1 MSIYSKY
8 PEKVFMT
15 ADTVGGVWTFSMELA
30 ASLEKKGVQVF
41 LATMGAPIN
50 RQQLAD
56 IKNIPGIEVFE
67 SGFRLEW
74 MHDPWENVRLAGEW
88 LLRLEGYIRPD
99 IIHLN
104 GYSPGCVPFKAP
116 AVITAHSCVLSWWKA
131 VKGGAAPEEWDRYR
145 QEVERGLAGAKAVAA
160 PTRAMLDAV
169 YKNYHFHAP
178 GRVIPNGRD
187 EGLFRLAE
195 KKEEFIFTA
204 GRLWDEAKNIA
215 ALQSVAGELGWPVYA
230 AGQSYHPSGTLVAD
244 GSIKKLGILSTK
256 ELASWLSRA
265 SIFALPALYEPF
277 GLSALE
283 AGLSGSALVLGDTP
297 SLKEIWAG
305 AALFVDPRDT
315 SALKNAITLL
325 INDSV
330 LRQKLALKARARALS
345 YTTER
350 MADGYLDLYRAAL
363 EGRTTGFEEGHRC
376 AL

>member
-1 MSIYSKY
+1 MSISKK
-8 PEKVFMT
+8 PEKILMT
-15 ADTVGGVWTFSMELA
+15 ADTVGGVWTFSIELA

-56 IKNIPGIEVFE
+56 TKNIPGLEVFE

-104 GYSPGCVPFKAP
+104 GYSHGSVPFKAP
-116 AVITAHSCVLSWWKA
+116 AVITAHSCVLSWWEA
-131 VKGGAAPEEWDRYR
+131 VKGGSAPGEWDRYR
-145 QEVERGLAGAKAVAA
+145 QEVEKGLAGARAVVA
-160 PTRAMLDAV
+160 PTRSMLEAV
-169 YKNYHFHAP
+169 YRYYNFPAP
-178 GRVIPNGRD
+178 VRVIPNGRD
-187 EGLFRLAE
+187 ERLFMPAG
-195 KKEEFIFTA
+195 KKEELIFTA

-230 AGQSYHPSGTLVAD
+230 AGQAYHSSGTPISD
-244 GSIKKLGILSTK
+244 GSIKMLGLLSAK

-277 GLSALE
+277 GLTALE
-283 AGLSGSALVLGDTP
+283 AGLSGAALVLGDIP
-297 SLKEIWAG
+297 SQKEIWEG

-315 SALKNAITLL
+315 EALKNAITLL
-325 INDSV
+325 INDSG
-330 LRQKLALKARARALS
+330 LRQELAKKARARALS
-345 YTTER
+345 YTTGR

-363 EGRTTGFEEGHRC
+363 EGRTTEFEEGQRC
-376 AL
+376 VL

>member
-1 MSIYSKY
+1 
-8 PEKVFMT
+8 MT
-15 ADTVGGVWTFSMELA
+15 ADTVGGVWTFTMELA

-56 IKNIPGIEVFE
+56 TKNIPGLEVFE

-88 LLRLEGYIRPD
+88 LLRLEGYVRPD

-104 GYSPGCVPFKAP
+104 GYSHGCLPFKAP
-116 AVITAHSCVLSWWKA
+116 AVITAHSCVLSWWEA
-131 VKGGAAPEEWDRYR
+131 VKGGAVPQEWDRYR
-145 QEVERGLAGAKAVAA
+145 QEVEKGLAGAKIVAA

-169 YKNYHFHAP
+169 HKHYDFSAP
-178 GRVIPNGRD
+178 GCVIPNGRD
-187 EGLFRLAE
+187 ERLFSPAG

-215 ALQSVAGELGWPVYA
+215 ALQSVSSSLGWPVYA
-230 AGQSYHPSGTLVAD
+230 AGQAYHQSGTQVVD
-244 GSIKKLGILSTK
+244 GPVKKLGMLSLK
-256 ELASWLSRA
+256 ELSSWLSRA
-265 SIFALPALYEPF
+265 PIFALPALYEPF

-283 AGLSGSALVLGDTP
+283 AGLSGAALVLGDIP
-297 SLKEIWAG
+297 SFREIWEG
-305 AALFVDPRDT
+305 AALFVDPRDNE
-315 SALKNAITLL
+315 ALKNSIDLL
-325 INDSV
+325 ISDNV
-330 LRQKLALKARARALS
+330 LRQKLALMARARALS
-345 YTTER
+345 YTTSR

-363 EGRTTGFEEGHRC
+363 EGRATGFEEGHRC